1 MSEVTKSTTKKAR
14 SIKGRVC
21 DDVLKKIDNADP
33 KQLTYAKGIGG
44 DPLEEPL
51 PNYVQTS
58 SEEIISGKNN
68 TYIVLGRD
76 RPGGRMSGYGGRGDT
91 QAGAIDIVVGRMG
104 SKVSECNKNGKKV
117 WVDPMMDMDA
127 ARIYI
132 SQKTDVDYNFK
143 LAPGSMG
150 SPGLAPP
157 RGLSGPA
164 KPRPTSAIAV
174 KADNLRFISR
184 EGIKIVTE
192 GQNVLTSQSTS
203 PKRQI
208 YGVDIIAGN
217 SDVGKDFELQ
227 PMVRGKNLKVAL
239 DEMAERIK
247 QLNAI
252 VLRMLRYQHSYN
264 KQLSDHFHWS
274 PFQVTGN
281 ETTTMSFAVNTMG
294 QLTLDSHNSVMEDL
308 KSHYDSIN
316 TLKETYLQYSGDFYI
331 NSRHNNVN

>member
-1 MSEVTKSTTKKAR
+1 MSTIKKAR
-14 SIKGRVC
+14 SIDGRAC
-21 DDVLKKIDNADP
+21 KDVLKQINDADP
-33 KQLTYAKGIGG
+33 KQLAYAKGIGG

-51 PNYVQTS
+51 PNYLETS
-58 SEEIISGKNN
+58 SEEVISGKNN
-68 TYIVLGRD
+68 TFIVLGRD

-91 QAGAIDIVVGRMG
+91 QAGSIDIVVGRMG
-104 SKVSECNKNGKKV
+104 PKVSQCNKNGKKI

-143 LAPGSMG
+143 LAPGSLG

-157 RGLSGPA
+157 RGLSGPSN
-164 KPRPTSAIAV
+164 PRPTSAIAI

-184 EGIKIVTE
+184 EGVKIVTE

-203 PKRQI
+203 PKRQV

-227 PMVRGKNLKVAL
+227 PMVKGKNLSKAL
-239 DEMAERIK
+239 DEMSEKVR

-252 VLRMLRYQHSYN
+252 VLRLLKYQHSFN
-264 KQLSDHFHWS
+264 KQLANHEHFS

-281 ETTTMSFAVNTMG
+281 EKTTVSFPVQSMGVWTME
-294 QLTLDSHNSVMEDL
+294 SHNSVMEDL
-308 KSHYDSIN
+308 KSLYDSID
-316 TLKETYLQYSGDFYI
+316 TYKETYLKNSGDLYI

>member
-1 MSEVTKSTTKKAR
+1 MMTTGSPFKKAR
-14 SIKGRVC
+14 SIEGRVC
-21 DDVLKKIDNADP
+21 EDVQKRLNNADP
-33 KQLTYAKGIGG
+33 EQLSYAKGIGG

-58 SEEIISGKNN
+58 AEEIISGKNN

-104 SKVSECNKNGKKV
+104 SRVAECKDGGKKI
-117 WVDPMMDMDA
+117 WVDPMLDNDA

-143 LAPGSMG
+143 LAPGSIG

-157 RGLSGPA
+157 RNFPGPA

-174 KADNLRFISR
+174 KADSVRLIAR

-192 GQNVLTSQSTS
+192 GQNVMNSQATSIKKQV
-203 PKRQI
+203 

-227 PMVRGKNLKVAL
+227 PMVRGKNLQTAL
-239 DEMAERIK
+239 TRLTEHVK
-247 QLNAI
+247 GLNAI
-252 VLRMLRYQHSYN
+252 VLRLLKYQHSFN
-264 KQLSDHFHWS
+264 KQLSDHEHFS

-281 ETTTMSFAVNTMG
+281 EKTTVSYPVKMTGGWTM
-294 QLTLDSHNSVMEDL
+294 DSHNSVMEDL
-308 KSHYDSIN
+308 KGHHDALDSF
-316 TLKETYLQYSGDFYI
+316 TKTYLEVSGDLYI
-331 NSRHNNVN
+331 NSRYNNVN